1 MKLIPHNQVNL
12 KSGFFYDKQELN
24 RKTTINAVYDRFTE
38 TGRIG
43 AFKFGFPE
51 KDPIQPHYFWD
62 SDVAKWMEGAAYILH
77 NTADP
82 ALEAKVDEIVEDIA
96 RNQRKDGYFNIFFTV
111 VQPEN
116 RWANRDWHELYC
128 AGHLMEAAVAYAEAT
143 GKTKFLSCMERYA
156 DYIAKVFM
164 EDHAAAFDTPGHE
177 EIELALVRLYRHTGN
192 KRYLDLAAYFIN
204 TRGTENDRNRV
215 AYNQSHLPVREQTE
229 AVGHAVRAVY
239 LYTGMAYLAAETGDE
254 SLIAACKTLWE
265 DVTARKMYVTGGLGS
280 TYIGEAFTTPFDLP
294 PDQAYTET
302 CAGIA
307 LCFFANGMLALENKA
322 EYADVAERALYNG
335 VLSGLSN
342 DGAQF
347 FYENPLEINLSERFN
362 SVWGARRFPAHRR
375 VACFGCSCC
384 PPNINRLLPTL
395 GGYVYGLEGDTLY
408 INQFAD
414 SDMTDGNVTA
424 AISTAYPND
433 GSVTVTAKGVSKLA
447 IRIPAWCDSFTLNK
461 PYVSENGYAVV
472 NNDGTPVTVIFD
484 LTPRKVWAD
493 PRVLRAAGQ
502 AAVMKGPV
510 VYCAEGVDNGEGE
523 LHNFVLPAELTA
535 VEAENTEYGLPSLTV
550 PCTKRV
556 NDGGSLYRNTPPK
569 TEEATLKLIPYCA
582 FANRAETDMRVWFL
596 SE

>member
-1 MKLIPHNQVNL
+1 MKLISYDQVTL
-12 KSGFFYDKQELN
+12 RSGFFYDKQELN

-43 AFKFGFPE
+43 AFKHGYPE
-51 KDPIQPHYFWD
+51 KDPIHPHYFWD

-77 NTADP
+77 NAPDP
-82 ALEAKVDEIVEDIA
+82 ELEARVDEIVNDIA
-96 RNQRKDGYFNIFFTV
+96 ANQHEDGYFNIFFTV
-111 VQPEN
+111 VQPED

-164 EDHAAAFDTPGHE
+164 EDHSAAFDTPGHE
-177 EIELALVRLYRHTGN
+177 EIELALVKLYRHTG
-192 KRYLDLAAYFIN
+192 KKKYLDLAAYFVN
-204 TRGTENDRNRV
+204 TRGTEGDRNRV
-215 AYNQSHLPVREQTE
+215 DYNQSHLPVREQTD

-239 LYTGMAYLAAETGDE
+239 LYTGMAYLAAETGDQI
-254 SLIAACKTLWE
+254 LIDACHTLWK
-265 DVTARKMYVTGGLGS
+265 DVTEQKMYITGGLGS

-307 LCFFANGMLALENKA
+307 LCFFSRGMQALDNDA
-322 EYADVAERALYNG
+322 RYADVLERALYNG
-335 VLSGLSN
+335 VLSGLST

-347 FYENPLEINLSERFN
+347 FYENPLEINLSERFS

-384 PPNINRLLPTL
+384 PPNVNRLLPTL
-395 GGYVYGLEGDTLY
+395 GGYVYGLDGDTLY

-414 SDMTDGNVTA
+414 SYMTDGGVTA
-424 AISTAYPND
+424 DISTTYPLD
-433 GSVTVTAKGVSKLA
+433 GAVTVTAKGVGKLA
-447 IRIPAWCDSFTLNK
+447 IRIPAGCDSFTLSRDYTMDK
-461 PYVSENGYAVV
+461 GYAVV
-472 NNDGTPVTVIFD
+472 DNDGTPVTVTFD
-484 LTPRKVWAD
+484 LAPRKVWAD

-510 VYCAEGVDNGEGE
+510 VYCAEGVDNGERE
-523 LHNFVLPAELTA
+523 LHNYILPADLMA
-535 VEAENTEYGLPSLTV
+535 AEEQNSEYGLPTLTV
-550 PCTKRV
+550 ACVKRV
-556 NDGGSLYRNTPPK
+556 QDGNTLYRNQPPK
-569 TEEATLKLIPYCA
+569 TEAAALRLIPYHA
-582 FANRAETDMRVWFL
+582 FANREETDMRVWFL

>member
-1 MKLIPHNQVNL
+1 MKLIPYNQVNL
-12 KSGFFYDKQELN
+12 RSGFFYDKQELN

-43 AFKFGFPE
+43 SFKMGFPE

-77 NTADP
+77 KNPDP
-82 ALEAKVDEIVEDIA
+82 DLEARVDEIVEDIA
-96 RNQRKDGYFNIFFTV
+96 RNQHEDGYFNIFFTV

-143 GKTKFLSCMERYA
+143 GKTKFLSCMEKYA

-177 EIELALVRLYRHTGN
+177 EIELALVKLYRHTGK
-192 KRYLDLAAYFIN
+192 KRYLDLAAYFVN
-204 TRGTENDRNRV
+204 TRGTEDDRKRV
-215 AYNQSHLPVREQTE
+215 AYNQSHLPVREQTD

-239 LYTGMAYLAAETGDE
+239 LYTGMAYLAAETGDQT
-254 SLIAACKTLWE
+254 LMDACHTLWK
-265 DVTARKMYVTGGLGS
+265 DVTEQKMYVTGGLGS

-307 LCFFANGMLALENKA
+307 LCFFSRGMQALDNDA
-322 EYADVAERALYNG
+322 RYADVLERALYNG
-335 VLSGLSN
+335 VLSGLST

-347 FYENPLEINLSERFN
+347 FYENPLEINLSERFT
-362 SVWGARRFPAHRR
+362 SAWGARRFPAHRR

-384 PPNINRLLPTL
+384 PPNVNRLLPTL
-395 GGYVYGLEGDTLY
+395 GGYVYGLDGDTLY

-414 SDMTDGNVTA
+414 SDMTDGEITA
-424 AISTAYPND
+424 EITTAYPLN
-433 GSVTVTAKGVSKLA
+433 GAVTVTAKGVGKLA
-447 IRIPAWCDSFTLNK
+447 IRIPAWCDSFTLSK
-461 PYVSENGYAVV
+461 DYTLEKGYALVD
-472 NNDGTPVTVIFD
+472 NDGTPVTVTFD

-502 AAVMKGPV
+502 AAVMMGPV
-510 VYCAEGVDNGEGE
+510 VYCAEGVDNGERE
-523 LHNFVLPAELTA
+523 LHNYILPAALTA
-535 VEAENTEYGLPSLTV
+535 AAEQNSEYGLPTLTV
-550 PCTKRV
+550 PCAKRV
-556 NDGGSLYRNTPPK
+556 QDGGTLYRNQPPK
-569 TEEATLKLIPYCA
+569 TEAATLRLIPYYA

>member
-1 MKLIPHNQVNL
+1 
-12 KSGFFYDKQELN
+12 
-24 RKTTINAVYDRFTE
+24 
-38 TGRIG
+38 
-43 AFKFGFPE
+43 
-51 KDPIQPHYFWD
+51 
-62 SDVAKWMEGAAYILH
+62 MEGAAYILH
-77 NTADP
+77 KNPDP
-82 ALEAKVDEIVEDIA
+82 ALEARVDEIVEDIA
-96 RNQRKDGYFNIFFTV
+96 RGQHEDGYFNIFFTV

-143 GKTKFLSCMERYA
+143 GKTTFLSCMEKYA

-177 EIELALVRLYRHTGN
+177 EIELALVKLYRHTG
-192 KRYLDLAAYFIN
+192 KKKYLDLAAYFVN
-204 TRGTENDRNRV
+204 TRGTEEDRKRV
-215 AYNQSHLPVREQTE
+215 AYNQSHLPVREQTD

-239 LYTGMAYLAAETGDE
+239 LYTGMAYLAAETGDQT
-254 SLIAACKTLWE
+254 LMDACHTLWK
-265 DVTARKMYVTGGLGS
+265 DVTEQKMYVTGGLGS

-307 LCFFANGMLALENKA
+307 LCFFSRGMQALDNDA
-322 EYADVAERALYNG
+322 RYADVLERALYNG
-335 VLSGLSN
+335 VLSGLST

-347 FYENPLEINLSERFN
+347 FYENPLEINLSERFT

-384 PPNINRLLPTL
+384 PPNVNRLLPTL
-395 GGYVYGLEGDTLY
+395 GGYVYGLDGDTLY

-414 SDMTDGNVTA
+414 SDMTDGEITA
-424 AISTAYPND
+424 EITTAYPLD
-433 GSVTVTAKGVSKLA
+433 GAVTVTAKGVGKLA
-447 IRIPAWCDSFTLNK
+447 IRIPAWCDSFTLSK
-461 PYVSENGYAVV
+461 DYTLEKGYALVA
-472 NNDGTPVTVIFD
+472 NDGTPVTVTFD

-502 AAVMKGPV
+502 AAVMMGPV
-510 VYCAEGVDNGEGE
+510 VYCAEGVDNGERE
-523 LHNFVLPAELTA
+523 LHNYILPASLTA
-535 VEAENTEYGLPSLTV
+535 AAEQNPEYGLPTLTV
-550 PCTKRV
+550 PCAKRV
-556 NDGGSLYRNTPPK
+556 QDGGTLYRNQPPK
-569 TEEATLKLIPYCA
+569 TESATLRLIPYYA